1 MYTQALQSFGHF
13 MSMFQQPGGFPPFIP
28 GLYPQ
33 SSPQTNIICPVVP
46 TNLIGEM
53 DKAGPSRSRRSR
65 SRRSQTKVTS
75 DGNVRSVHSKD
86 EDWDVPQALKKLKG
100 KDVQPERSR
109 RSAYQRLGHDDQNQN
124 RSAKER
130 LGVETVPASALNRVG
145 GRAGRPGQTRRTE
158 PPPRDEPQHSRA
170 PQEEEAESHPRH
182 TTRTLVEPR
191 DRVGRVEARL
201 EKLQRR
207 VDREEKKKILLN
219 ESPFTDRVH
228 ETPFPK
234 KAKLEVPKFTG
245 KEDPEIHVK
254 TLHQSGRMMGLS
266 GDEKCLLFFQTL
278 RGRAAEWFHNL
289 PAGEIDSF
297 DELADVFQE
306 KFKENC
312 TKRKKFIYLSTAGQR
327 EHEDLTKFLTR
338 SKDEVDKVE
347 EMDDKTAMSLLV
359 SGLRSGELYKEFC
372 RRPPQSYQEAYNT
385 AWDYADAEAQGVIK
399 QMIEAGEI
407 DPEYLAQAK
416 PKKNQWVR
424 PEGQPAEQN
433 KKKKAAGKEHLQVIY
448 GGPEGGDSASQ
459 RKKWGRELYVGTVAL
474 NPQSKQGRREPI
486 TFTDR
491 DLPATGEDHN
501 DPLVITMDMGG
512 VDVSQVLVDTGSS
525 VNVLYL
531 DAFEKLKLCRTRLEP
546 LKTPLSGFT
555 GDSAEAEGSILLN
568 CELGTGEQ
576 VVQKQ
581 MRFVVVNIKCV
592 HNAILGRLGINKVR
606 GVISMAH
613 LCMKIYTPGGIG
625 QVRGDQKKARHC
637 YLEVVKKMTKAFERI
652 TLVSQEED
660 RSKLE
665 PGDETEQIVLREVF
679 LERMVRIGR
688 DLPGGLRDEIISVLR
703 EYADIFAWSVA
714 DMPGIDRSV
723 ICHRLAVIE
732 GSRPVKQ
739 TKRHLANGQAL
750 ADFLVELT
758 GLEPE
763 AGPSHTVEPWW
774 DMAVDGASRPKGC
787 GAGVVFTTPEG
798 FKIYHAL
805 IFNFKLTNNE
815 AKYEALAG
823 GLRLA
828 RTLGIKRMKIRSD
841 SSLVVGQVNGEMEVK
856 EDRLARYSDLVR
868 ALLRELEEF
877 RLTRIPRS
885 ENADADMLS
894 KLTQACPEHVSKLA
908 KIEILDVPSTDRFEV
923 AAVQPGQ
930 TSATGIIGA
939 DDDWK
944 YELMEYLE
952 TGQKPDDEER
962 ARKVVLWAP
971 RFQVIEG
978 HLYKRAIGGPLLRC
992 LTNPEA
998 ERVIAEVHEGVC
1010 AAHQMS
1016 RTLAQRI
1023 ILLGYY
1029 WPTIVGDCERY
1040 VQRCRTCQVFY
1051 KHPGRST
1058 TYYQPT
1064 SNVIPFARWGIDI
1077 IGAFPVAQGGKK
1089 FVMVAIDYFTKWI
1102 DAKAMA
1108 TITVRQCEKFVWKN
1122 IITRFGAPKIIVTN
1136 NGPQFRNPRFTAY
1149 LASFGL
1155 KHSKASVAYP
1165 QGNGQVENANRTIV
1179 DGLKKRLG
1187 EEGHKWLEA
1196 LPHTV
1201 WAHRV
1206 TSRRATGET
1215 PFVLTYG
1222 CEARLPIEAEI
1233 PTFRETV
1240 YQLGQNEVDHL
1251 AELNLVE
1258 ERRTI
1263 AAVKMASYQQ
1273 SVKRYHDNR
1282 VGPRYFQVHDEVL
1295 RTRDASKPNERGKLA
1310 RNWEGPYRVK
1320 AIVRP
1325 GTYQLETMEGG
1336 RVDRHWNS
1344 HHLRKFY
1351 R

>member
-1 MYTQALQSFGHF
+1 
-13 MSMFQQPGGFPPFIP
+13 
-28 GLYPQ
+28 
-33 SSPQTNIICPVVP
+33 
-46 TNLIGEM
+46 M

-65 SRRSQTKVTS
+65 TQITP
-75 DGNVRSVHSKD
+75 DGDVRSVHSRD
-86 EDWDVPQALKKLKG
+86 EDWDVPQAQKKLKG
-100 KDVQPERSR
+100 KAIQPEGSR
-109 RSAYQRLGHDDQNQN
+109 RED
-124 RSAKER
+124 E
-130 LGVETVPASALNRVG
+130 
-145 GRAGRPGQTRRTE
+145 RPGRTRRTE
-158 PPPRDEPQHSRA
+158 PPHREEPQHSRA
-170 PQEEEAESHPRH
+170 PHGEEEAESHPRH
-182 TTRTLVEPR
+182 TIRSHVEQPR

-207 VDREEKKKILLN
+207 VDRDEKKKILLN
-219 ESPFTDRVH
+219 KSPFTDRVH

-297 DELADVFQE
+297 NELAE
-306 KFKENC
+306 
-312 TKRKKFIYLSTAGQR
+312 R

-338 SKDEVDKVE
+338 WKDEVDKVE
-347 EMDDKTAMSLLV
+347 EMDDKTAMSLLM
-359 SGLRSGELYKEFC
+359 SGLRSGELYKEFS

-385 AWDYADAEAQGVIK
+385 AWDYADAEAQVSSKREAEQGHSKGKISLKKEIEEPGRAKVEVMEVKPVKTEKKPAGEKQWTKKYCSFHKTDSHNTAECNSVKGVIK
-399 QMIEAGEI
+399 QMIEAGEL
-407 DPEYLAQAK
+407 DPGYLAQSK
-416 PKKNQWVR
+416 QKKNQWIR
-424 PEGQPAEQN
+424 PEGKPVEQN
-433 KKKKAAGKEHLQVIY
+433 KKNKAPGKEHLQVIY

-474 NPQSKQGRREPI
+474 DPQRKQTRREPI

-491 DLPATGEDHN
+491 DLPAIGEDHN

-512 VDVSQVLVDTGSS
+512 VDVSRVLVDTGSS

-555 GDSAEAEGSILLN
+555 GDSVEAEGSILLT
-568 CELGTGEQ
+568 CELGTRDQ

-592 HNAILGRLGINKVR
+592 HNAILGRPGINKVR

-613 LCMKIYTPGGIG
+613 LCMKFYTPGGIG
-625 QVRGDQKKARHC
+625 QVRGDQKKARSC
-637 YLEVVKKMTKAFERI
+637 YLEAVKKMTKAFERV
-652 TLVSQEED
+652 TLVSQEEE

-665 PGDETEQIVLREVF
+665 PCDETEQIVLREAF
-679 LERMVRIGR
+679 PERMVRIGR
-688 DLPGGLRDEIISVLR
+688 DLPGGLREEIISILR
-703 EYADIFAWSVA
+703 EYAEIFAWSVA

-723 ICHRLAVIE
+723 ICHRLAVMEDGQRPIYYVSKALNGAESWYTAIE
-732 GSRPVKQ
+732 KKAYALFITAKKLTAYFQAHTVKVLTDQPLGPVLRNSTSSGRLIKWAMILTQ
-739 TKRHLANGQAL
+739 FKIEYKPRAAIKGQAL

-774 DMAVDGASRPKGC
+774 DMAVDGASGPKGC
-787 GAGVVFTTPEG
+787 EAGVVFTALEG

-815 AKYEALAG
+815 AEYAFKVDA
-823 GLRLA
+823 
-828 RTLGIKRMKIRSD
+828 
-841 SSLVVGQVNGEMEVK
+841 SLPG
-856 EDRLARYSDLVR
+856 D
-868 ALLRELEEF
+868 
-877 RLTRIPRS
+877 
-885 ENADADMLS
+885 
-894 KLTQACPEHVSKLA
+894 VSKLA
-908 KIEILDVPSTDRFEV
+908 KIEILDVPSADRFEV
-923 AAVQPGQ
+923 AAIHPGQ
-930 TSATGIIGA
+930 TSANGIIGV
-939 DDDWK
+939 DDDWR
-944 YELMEYLE
+944 YDLMEYLE

-962 ARKVVLWAP
+962 ARKVVLRAP
-971 RFQVIEG
+971 RFQVIDG
-978 HLYKRAIGGPLLRC
+978 HLYKWAIGGPLLRC
-992 LTNPEA
+992 LTNPKA
-998 ERVIAEVHEGVC
+998 ERVIAEVREGVC

-1023 ILLGYY
+1023 TLLGYY
-1029 WPTIVGDCERY
+1029 WPTIVGDCE
-1040 VQRCRTCQVFY
+1040 
-1051 KHPGRST
+1051 
-1058 TYYQPT
+1058 
-1064 SNVIPFARWGIDI
+1064 
-1077 IGAFPVAQGGKK
+1077 
-1089 FVMVAIDYFTKWI
+1089 
-1102 DAKAMA
+1102 
-1108 TITVRQCEKFVWKN
+1108 
-1122 IITRFGAPKIIVTN
+1122 
-1136 NGPQFRNPRFTAY
+1136 
-1149 LASFGL
+1149 
-1155 KHSKASVAYP
+1155 
-1165 QGNGQVENANRTIV
+1165 
-1179 DGLKKRLG
+1179 
-1187 EEGHKWLEA
+1187 
-1196 LPHTV
+1196 
-1201 WAHRV
+1201 RV

-1222 CEARLPIEAEI
+1222 CEARLPVEAEI

-1240 YQLGQNEVDHL
+1240 YQPGQNEVDHL

-1263 AAVKMASYQQ
+1263 AAVKMAGYQQ

-1295 RTRDASKPNERGKLA
+1295 RRRDASKPNERGKLV

-1320 AIVRP
+1320 AIVKP

-1344 HHLRKFY
+1344 HHLRKFF

>member
-1 MYTQALQSFGHF
+1 MHSNTPPIPFTSPVNPVLVFPPNFPGPMDPMYSQALQSFGHF
-13 MSMFQQPGGFPPFIP
+13 MSMFQQPGGFSPFIP

-33 SSPQTNIICPVVP
+33 SSPQTNVIRPIFL

-53 DKAGPSRSRRSR
+53 DKA
-65 SRRSQTKVTS
+65 
-75 DGNVRSVHSKD
+75 VHSKD
-86 EDWDVPQALKKLKG
+86 EDWDVPQSLKKLKG
-100 KDVQPERSR
+100 KAVQPEGSR
-109 RSAYQRLGHDDQNQN
+109 RSAFQRLGHDGRNQN
-124 RSAKER
+124 WLAKER
-130 LGVETVPASALNRVG
+130 LGVETIPASTFNRA
-145 GRAGRPGQTRRTE
+145 GRGAGRPGQTRRTE
-158 PPPRDEPQHSRA
+158 PPARDEPQHSRA
-170 PQEEEAESHPRH
+170 PREEEAESHPRH
-182 TTRTLVEPR
+182 TTRSHVEQPR

-254 TLHQSGRMMGLS
+254 TLHQSGRIMGLS

-278 RGRAAEWFHNL
+278 RGHAAEWFHNL
-289 PAGEIDSF
+289 PASEIDSF
-297 DELADVFQE
+297 DELAEVFQE

-312 TKRKKFIYLSTAGQR
+312 TKRKKFTYLSTAGQR

-338 SKDEVDKVE
+338 WKDEVDKVE
-347 EMDDKTAMSLLV
+347 EMDDKTAIV
-359 SGLRSGELYKEFC
+359 K
-372 RRPPQSYQEAYNT
+372 
-385 AWDYADAEAQGVIK
+385 GVIK

-416 PKKNQWVR
+416 QKKNQWVR

-433 KKKKAAGKEHLQVIY
+433 KKKKTAGKEHLQVIY
-448 GGPEGGDSASQ
+448 GGPEGEDH
-459 RKKWGRELYVGTVAL
+459 
-474 NPQSKQGRREPI
+474 N
-486 TFTDR
+486 DR

-512 VDVSQVLVDTGSS
+512 VDVSRVLVDTGSS

-531 DAFEKLKLCRTRLEP
+531 DAFEKLKLCQTRLEP

-555 GDSAEAEGSILLN
+555 GDSVEVEGSILLT
-568 CELGTGEQ
+568 CELGTGDQ

-581 MRFVVVNIKCV
+581 MRFVVVNINCV
-592 HNAILGRLGINKVR
+592 HNAILGRPGINIVR

-613 LCMKIYTPGGIG
+613 LCMKFYSPGGIG
-625 QVRGDQKKARHC
+625 QVRGDQKKAQHC
-637 YLEVVKKMTKAFERI
+637 YLEAVKKMTKAFERV

-665 PGDETEQIVLREVF
+665 PGDESEQIVLREAF
-679 LERMVRIGR
+679 LERMVRIGG

-703 EYADIFAWSVA
+703 EYAYIFAWSVA

-723 ICHRLAVIE
+723 IFHRLAVME
-732 GSRPVKQ
+732 RSRPVKQ
-739 TKRHLANGQAL
+739 KKRHLANVRRDFVKKEGQAL

-774 DMAVDGASRPKGC
+774 DMAVDGAYGPKGC
-787 GAGVVFTTPEG
+787 RAGVVFTTPEG

-815 AKYEALAG
+815 AEYEALAG

-841 SSLVVGQVNGEMEVK
+841 SSLVVGQVYGEMEVK
-856 EDRLARYSDLVR
+856 EDRLARYTDLVR

-877 RLTRIPRS
+877 RLTRIPRL
-885 ENADADMLS
+885 ENADTDMLS

-923 AAVQPGQ
+923 AAIQPGQ
-930 TSATGIIGA
+930 TLATGIIGA
-939 DDDWK
+939 DDDWR
-944 YELMEYLE
+944 YELLEYLE

-962 ARKVVLWAP
+962 AWKVVLRAP
-971 RFQVIEG
+971 RFQVIDG

-998 ERVIAEVHEGVC
+998 ERVIAEVHEGLC

-1040 VQRCRTCQVFY
+1040 VQRCRTCQIE
-1051 KHPGRST
+1051 T
-1058 TYYQPT
+1058 E
-1064 SNVIPFARWGIDI
+1064 
-1077 IGAFPVAQGGKK
+1077 
-1089 FVMVAIDYFTKWI
+1089 
-1102 DAKAMA
+1102 AMA

-1122 IITRFGAPKIIVTN
+1122 IITRFGAPKIIVTD

-1149 LASFGL
+1149 LASFGV

-1222 CEARLPIEAEI
+1222 CEARLPVEAEI

-1240 YQLGQNEVDHL
+1240 YQPGQNEVDHL

-1263 AAVKMASYQQ
+1263 AAVKMAGYQQ
-1273 SVKRYHDNR
+1273 SVKRYHDKR

-1295 RTRDASKPNERGKLA
+1295 RRRGASKPNERGKLA

-1344 HHLRKFY
+1344 HHLRKFF

>member
-1 MYTQALQSFGHF
+1 MYIQALQNFGHF
-13 MSMFQQPGGFPPFIP
+13 MSMFQQPGGFSPFNP

-33 SSPQTNIICPVVP
+33 SSPQTNVIRPIVP

-75 DGNVRSVHSKD
+75 DGDVRSVHCKD

-100 KDVQPERSR
+100 KAVQPEGSR
-109 RSAYQRLGHDDQNQN
+109 RSAFQRLGHDGRNQN

-130 LGVETVPASALNRVG
+130 LGVETIPASAFNRA
-145 GRAGRPGQTRRTE
+145 GRGAGRPGQTRRTE

-170 PQEEEAESHPRH
+170 PREEEAESHPRH
-182 TTRTLVEPR
+182 TTRSHVEQPR
-191 DRVGRVEARL
+191 DCVGRVEARL
-201 EKLQRR
+201 EKLQCW

-228 ETPFPK
+228 ETPFLK

-254 TLHQSGRMMGLS
+254 TRHQSGRMTGLS

-297 DELADVFQE
+297 DELAEVFQE

-312 TKRKKFIYLSTAGQR
+312 TKRKKFTYLSTAGQR
-327 EHEDLTKFLTR
+327 EHKDLTKFLTR
-338 SKDEVDKVE
+338 WKDEVDKVE
-347 EMDDKTAMSLLV
+347 EMDDKTSMSLLV

-385 AWDYADAEAQGVIK
+385 AWDYADAEAQVSSKREAEQGHSKGKISLKKEITFPGKIKAEVMEVKPVKTEKKPTGEKQWTEKYCSFHKTDSHNTAECNSVKGVIK

-416 PKKNQWVR
+416 QKKNQWVR

-433 KKKKAAGKEHLQVIY
+433 KKKKTAGKEHLQVIY

-459 RKKWGRELYVGTVAL
+459 RKKWGQELYVGTVAL
-474 NPQSKQGRREPI
+474 NPRSKQARREPI

-512 VDVSQVLVDTGSS
+512 VDVSRVLVDTGSS
-525 VNVLYL
+525 VNILYL

-555 GDSAEAEGSILLN
+555 GDSVEAEGSILLT

-592 HNAILGRLGINKVR
+592 HNAILGRPGINKVR

-613 LCMKIYTPGGIG
+613 LCMKFYTPGGIG

-637 YLEVVKKMTKAFERI
+637 YLEAVKKMTKAFERV

-665 PGDETEQIVLREVF
+665 PGDETEQIVLREAF
-679 LERMVRIGR
+679 SERMVRIRR

-714 DMPGIDRSV
+714 DMPGIDHSV
-723 ICHRLAVIE
+723 ICHRLAVME

-739 TKRHLANGQAL
+739 KKRHLANVRR
-750 ADFLVELT
+750 DFL
-758 GLEPE
+758 
-763 AGPSHTVEPWW
+763 
-774 DMAVDGASRPKGC
+774 K
-787 GAGVVFTTPEG
+787 
-798 FKIYHAL
+798 
-805 IFNFKLTNNE
+805 
-815 AKYEALAG
+815 
-823 GLRLA
+823 
-828 RTLGIKRMKIRSD
+828 
-841 SSLVVGQVNGEMEVK
+841 K
-856 EDRLARYSDLVR
+856 E
-868 ALLRELEEF
+868 
-877 RLTRIPRS
+877 
-885 ENADADMLS
+885 
-894 KLTQACPEHVSKLA
+894 LA

-923 AAVQPGQ
+923 TAIQPAK
-930 TSATGIIGA
+930 TSATVIIGA
-939 DDDWK
+939 DDDWR

-962 ARKVVLWAP
+962 ARKVVLRAP
-971 RFQVIEG
+971 RFQVIDG
-978 HLYKRAIGGPLLRC
+978 HLYKRAIGRPLLRC

-998 ERVIAEVHEGVC
+998 EWVIAEVHEGVC

-1016 RTLAQRI
+1016 RILAQRI

-1029 WPTIVGDCERY
+1029 WPTIVGDFE
-1040 VQRCRTCQVFY
+1040 
-1051 KHPGRST
+1051 
-1058 TYYQPT
+1058 
-1064 SNVIPFARWGIDI
+1064 
-1077 IGAFPVAQGGKK
+1077 
-1089 FVMVAIDYFTKWI
+1089 
-1102 DAKAMA
+1102 
-1108 TITVRQCEKFVWKN
+1108 
-1122 IITRFGAPKIIVTN
+1122 
-1136 NGPQFRNPRFTAY
+1136 
-1149 LASFGL
+1149 
-1155 KHSKASVAYP
+1155 
-1165 QGNGQVENANRTIV
+1165 
-1179 DGLKKRLG
+1179 
-1187 EEGHKWLEA
+1187 
-1196 LPHTV
+1196 
-1201 WAHRV
+1201 RV

-1215 PFVLTYG
+1215 PFMLTYG
-1222 CEARLPIEAEI
+1222 CETRLPVEAEI

-1240 YQLGQNEVDHL
+1240 YQPGLNEIDHL

-1263 AAVKMASYQQ
+1263 AAVKMAGYQQ

-1295 RTRDASKPNERGKLA
+1295 RRRDASKPNERGKLV
-1310 RNWEGPYRVK
+1310 RNWEGPYRIK
-1320 AIVRP
+1320 AIIRL

>member
-1 MYTQALQSFGHF
+1 MDPMYSQALQNFGQF
-13 MSMFQQPGGFPPFIP
+13 MSMFQQPGGFSPFIP
-28 GLYPQ
+28 GMYPQ
-33 SSPQTNIICPVVP
+33 SLPQTSIIRPVIP

-75 DGNVRSVHSKD
+75 DGDVRSVHSKD

-100 KDVQPERSR
+100 KAVQQEGSR
-109 RSAYQRLGHDDQNQN
+109 RPAFQRLGHDGRNQN

-130 LGVETVPASALNRVG
+130 LGVETIPASVFNRVG
-145 GRAGRPGQTRRTE
+145 KGAGRPGQTRRTE

-170 PQEEEAESHPRH
+170 PREEGAESHPRH
-182 TTRTLVEPR
+182 TTRSHVEQPR

-207 VDREEKKKILLN
+207 VDRDEKKKILLN

-278 RGRAAEWFHNL
+278 RGRAAECFHNR
-289 PAGEIDSF
+289 PVKSI
-297 DELADVFQE
+297 
-306 KFKENC
+306 
-312 TKRKKFIYLSTAGQR
+312 LS
-327 EHEDLTKFLTR
+327 
-338 SKDEVDKVE
+338 
-347 EMDDKTAMSLLV
+347 MSWPSV
-359 SGLRSGELYKEFC
+359 K
-372 RRPPQSYQEAYNT
+372 
-385 AWDYADAEAQGVIK
+385 GVIK

-407 DPEYLAQAK
+407 DLEYLAQAK
-416 PKKNQWVR
+416 QKKNQWIR

-474 NPQSKQGRREPI
+474 NPRSKQIRREPI
-486 TFTDR
+486 TFTDW

-512 VDVSQVLVDTGSS
+512 VDVSGVLVDTGSS

-546 LKTPLSGFT
+546 LKTPLSRFT
-555 GDSAEAEGSILLN
+555 RDSIEAEGSILLT
-568 CELGTGEQ
+568 CELGTCEQ

-592 HNAILGRLGINKVR
+592 HNAILGRPGINKVR

-613 LCMKIYTPGGIG
+613 LCMKFYTPGVIG
-625 QVRGDQKKARHC
+625 QVRGDQKKARSC
-637 YLEVVKKMTKAFERI
+637 YLEAVKKMTQAFERVN
-652 TLVSQEED
+652 LVSQEED
-660 RSKLE
+660 RSEIE
-665 PGDETEQIVLREVF
+665 PGDETEQIVLREAF
-679 LERMVRIGR
+679 PERV
-688 DLPGGLRDEIISVLR
+688 
-703 EYADIFAWSVA
+703 
-714 DMPGIDRSV
+714 
-723 ICHRLAVIE
+723 
-732 GSRPVKQ
+732 
-739 TKRHLANGQAL
+739 GQAL

-774 DMAVDGASRPKGC
+774 DMAVDGASGPKGC
-787 GAGVVFTTPEG
+787 GTGIVFTTPEG

-805 IFNFKLTNNE
+805 VFNFKLTNNE

-828 RTLGIKRMKIRSD
+828 RALGIKRMKIRSD

-885 ENADADMLS
+885 ENTNADILS
-894 KLTQACPEHVSKLA
+894 KLTQACPEHVSKLEN
-908 KIEILDVPSTDRFEV
+908 IEILDAPSADRFEV
-923 AAVQPGQ
+923 EAIQSGQ
-930 TSATGIIGA
+930 TTATGIIGA
-939 DDDWK
+939 DDGWR

-962 ARKVVLWAP
+962 ARKVVMRAP
-971 RFQVIEG
+971 RFQVIDG
-978 HLYKRAIGGPLLRC
+978 HLYKRAIGGPLPRC

-998 ERVIAEVHEGVC
+998 ELVIAEVHEGVC

-1029 WPTIVGDCERY
+1029 WPTIVGD
-1040 VQRCRTCQVFY
+1040 
-1051 KHPGRST
+1051 S
-1058 TYYQPT
+1058 
-1064 SNVIPFARWGIDI
+1064 
-1077 IGAFPVAQGGKK
+1077 
-1089 FVMVAIDYFTKWI
+1089 
-1102 DAKAMA
+1102 
-1108 TITVRQCEKFVWKN
+1108 
-1122 IITRFGAPKIIVTN
+1122 
-1136 NGPQFRNPRFTAY
+1136 
-1149 LASFGL
+1149 
-1155 KHSKASVAYP
+1155 
-1165 QGNGQVENANRTIV
+1165 
-1179 DGLKKRLG
+1179 
-1187 EEGHKWLEA
+1187 
-1196 LPHTV
+1196 
-1201 WAHRV
+1201 
-1206 TSRRATGET
+1206 
-1215 PFVLTYG
+1215 
-1222 CEARLPIEAEI
+1222 RLPVEAEI

-1240 YQLGQNEVDHL
+1240 YQPGQNEVNHL
-1251 AELNLVE
+1251 VELNLVE

-1263 AAVKMASYQQ
+1263 AVVRMAGYQQ

-1282 VGPRYFQVHDEVL
+1282 VGPQYFQVHDEVL
-1295 RTRDASKPNERGKLA
+1295 RRRDASKPNERGK
-1310 RNWEGPYRVK
+1310 GPT
-1320 AIVRP
+1320 A
-1325 GTYQLETMEGG
+1325 
-1336 RVDRHWNS
+1336 
-1344 HHLRKFY
+1344 
-1351 R
+1351 